1 VKRVTENYEQDPW
14 TNEVVYTE
22 INAA

>member
-14 TNEVVYTE
+14 TNEVVDTE